1 MTDCPVSN
9 HDTVELK
16 SNFMHISQF
25 SKLILLTLIC
35 CTPLTAWAQTTTIEK
50 PSASP
55 EPSTSNLRT
64 FVKLNSGSQTLSV
77 RESQDTFRYT
87 LGAGDNIK
95 IEVFNVP
102 ELSGT
107 QTIAPDGTI
116 NISLIGAVKLEGLG
130 LDEATALLRE
140 KLNPFLVRNIVNI
153 SLITP
158 RPLNIAIIGE
168 VNRPGPR
175 FLNYVSTAI
184 TGSTTGSSTATTSSN
199 AATLTRA
206 LETAAGITSRADIS
220 NIQIS
225 RRDGTLGRRIIKV
238 NLQDLL
244 EKGDISQDV
253 RILDGDSILVPALSE
268 ASASQS
274 QIVSKST
281 FSPDTFTIQVAIVGE
296 VNRVG
301 PQTLVYSRNGV
312 VSTGLTGATTAAG
325 NASGGGPVTL
335 SRALQAANGVTEIA
349 DIRNV
354 QISRLNDRGQR
365 TIVKANLLDLITKA
379 DLSQNITLTDGDLIT
394 VPRLEK
400 ANPTDY
406 LQVAKATFSPTVI
419 TVQVVGEAVRPG
431 PLQLRPNS
439 SFTEA
444 ISFAG
449 GLTNDADWRAVE
461 LYRVNPDGSIM
472 RRNLVADLNL
482 PLSEESNPGL
492 RDRDVI
498 VVRPSFG
505 SSILSSASK
514 FLGNIVTPFSLINN
528 IFR

>member
-1 MTDCPVSN
+1 MRIP
-9 HDTVELK
+9 K
-16 SNFMHISQF
+16 FG
-25 SKLILLTLIC
+25 KLILFTLIAC
-35 CTPLTAWAQTTTIEK
+35 SPFPSWAQTTTIDK
-50 PSASP
+50 TAPSSGTSTSSP
-55 EPSTSNLRT
+55 LPTNSNLRPLST
-64 FVKLNSGSQTLSV
+64 VNNGSAPSLNVS
-77 RESQDTFRYT
+77 ESQDTFRYT
-87 LGAGDNIK
+87 LGAGDTIK

-102 ELSGT
+102 ELSGN

-116 NISLIGAVKLEGLG
+116 NISLVGALKLEGLS
-130 LDEATALLRE
+130 LDEANTLLKA
-140 KLNPFLVRNIVNI
+140 KLSPFLVRNIVNV
-153 SLITP
+153 SLLTP
-158 RPLNIAIIGE
+158 RPLNIAVVGE

-175 FLNYVSTAI
+175 FLNYVG
-184 TGSTTGSSTATTSSN
+184 TGSISGSGSSN

-206 LETAAGITSRADIS
+206 LESASGITSRADIS

-225 RRDGTLGRRIIKV
+225 RRDGASGRRIIKV
-238 NLQDLL
+238 NLQNLL

-253 RILDGDSILVPALSE
+253 RILDGDSILVPPLPQTSTA
-268 ASASQS
+268 QS
-274 QIVSKST
+274 RVVSNST

-301 PQTLVYSRNGV
+301 PQTLVYSRNGIT
-312 VSTGLTGATTAAG
+312 STGLTGATTAAG
-325 NASGGGPVTL
+325 VASNGGPVTL

-354 QISRLNDRGQR
+354 QISRLNDKGQR

-379 DLSQNITLTDGDLIT
+379 DLSQDITLTDGDLIT

-400 ANPTDY
+400 TNPSEY

-419 TVQVVGEAVRPG
+419 TVQVIGEAFRPG
-431 PLQLRPNS
+431 PLQLRPNT

-444 ISFAG
+444 ISAAG

-472 RRNLVADLNL
+472 RRDLVADLNL
-482 PLSEESNPGL
+482 PLSEENNPGL

-505 SSILSSASK
+505 ASILSSATK
-514 FLGNIVTPFSLINN
+514 FLGNIVTPFSLVTNLYRS
-528 IFR
+528 FRN

>member
-1 MTDCPVSN
+1 MDY
-9 HDTVELK
+9 
-16 SNFMHISQF
+16 FMCKPPF
-25 SKLILLTLIC
+25 SKLILFAMIIGC
-35 CTPLTAWAQTTTIEK
+35 PFPSWAQTNSNPAANPSPATPIEINN
-50 PSASP
+50 
-55 EPSTSNLRT
+55 SNLRT
-64 FVKLNSGSQTLSV
+64 LPNNGAPALSV
-77 RESQDTFRYT
+77 SQSQDTFRYT

-95 IEVFNVP
+95 IDVFNVP
-102 ELSGT
+102 ELSGV
-107 QTIAPDGTI
+107 QSIAPDGTI
-116 NISLIGAVKLEGLG
+116 NIALIGAVKLEGLS
-130 LDEATALLRE
+130 LEEANALLKER
-140 KLNPFLVRNIVNI
+140 LNPFLVRNIVNV
-153 SLITP
+153 SLVSP

-175 FLNYVSTAI
+175 FLSYI
-184 TGSTTGSSTATTSSN
+184 GTGGATTS

-206 LETAAGITSRADIS
+206 LETASGITSRADIS

-225 RRDGTLGRRIIKV
+225 RRDGASGRRIIKV
-238 NLQDLL
+238 NLQALL

-253 RILDGDSILVPALSE
+253 RILDGDSILVPPLQQAALS
-268 ASASQS
+268 QS
-274 QIVSKST
+274 RLVSNST

-312 VSTGLTGATTAAG
+312 LSTGLTGATTGAG
-325 NASGGGPVTL
+325 VSGGGGPVTL
-335 SRALQAANGVTEIA
+335 SRALQTANGVTEIA
-349 DIRNV
+349 DIQNV
-354 QISRLNDRGQR
+354 QISRLNDQGER
-365 TIVKANLLDLITKA
+365 TIIKANLLDLITKA
-379 DLSQNITLTDGDLIT
+379 DLSQDITLTDGDLIT
-394 VPRLEK
+394 VPRLDK
-400 ANPTDY
+400 PNPADY

-419 TVQVVGEAVRPG
+419 TVQIVGEAVRPG

-472 RRNLVADLNL
+472 RRNLIADLNL
-482 PLSEESNPGL
+482 PLNEESNPGL

-505 SSILSSASK
+505 SSLLNSTTR
-514 FLGNIVTPFSLINN
+514 FLGNIVNPYSLVTNL
-528 IFR
+528 FGRR

>member
-1 MTDCPVSN
+1 
-9 HDTVELK
+9 
-16 SNFMHISQF
+16 MHISQV
-25 SKLILLTLIC
+25 SKLIFLTLIAFI
-35 CTPLTAWAQTTTIEK
+35 PIPVWAQTTTIDK
-50 PSASP
+50 PSAPAS
-55 EPSTSNLRT
+55 SNSNLKP
-64 FVKLNSGSQTLSV
+64 FVRLNGGAQTLSV
-77 RESQDTFRYT
+77 GESQDTFRYT
-87 LGAGDNIK
+87 LGAGDTIK

-102 ELSGT
+102 ELSGN

-116 NISLIGAVKLEGLG
+116 NVSLIGAVKLEGLG
-130 LDEATALLRE
+130 LDEANALLRE

-153 SLITP
+153 SLVSP
-158 RPLNIAIIGE
+158 RPLNIAIVGE

-175 FLNYVSTAI
+175 FLTYVGTVG
-184 TGSTTGSSTATTSSN
+184 TGSN

-206 LETAAGITSRADIS
+206 LESASGITSRADIS

-225 RRDGTLGRRIIKV
+225 RRNGTLGRRVIKV

-253 RILDGDSILVPALSE
+253 RILDGDSILVPTLSE
-268 ASASQS
+268 ASASQTRT
-274 QIVSKST
+274 VSNST

-296 VNRVG
+296 VNRIG
-301 PQTLVYSRNGV
+301 PQTLVYSRTGV
-312 VSTGLTGATTAAG
+312 IPTGLTGATTAAG
-325 NASGGGPVTL
+325 TTSGGGPVTL
-335 SRALQAANGVTEIA
+335 SRALQSANGVTEIA

-379 DLSQNITLTDGDLIT
+379 DLSQDITLTDGDLIT

-400 ANPTDY
+400 TNPTEY
-406 LQVAKATFSPTVI
+406 LQVAKATFSPTAI

-449 GLTNDADWRAVE
+449 GLTNDADWRSVE

-482 PLSEESNPGL
+482 PLNEESNPGL

-505 SSILSSASK
+505 SSILNSTTR
-514 FLGNIVTPFSLINN
+514 FLGNIVAPFSLVNN
-528 IFR
+528 LFR

>member
-1 MTDCPVSN
+1 MD
-9 HDTVELK
+9 
-16 SNFMHISQF
+16 ISQF
-25 SKLILLTLIC
+25 SKVVLFILVAGF
-35 CTPLTAWAQTTTIEK
+35 PLPLWAQTTTIERTSV
-50 PSASP
+50 PMSP
-55 EPSTSNLRT
+55 TPANSNLKPAN
-64 FVKLNSGSQTLSV
+64 FNINAPTLSV
-77 RESQDTFRYT
+77 NESQNTFRYT
-87 LGAGDNIK
+87 LGAGDSIK

-116 NISLIGAVKLEGLG
+116 NLSLVGAVKLEGLG
-130 LDEATALLRE
+130 LDEANALLRE

-153 SLITP
+153 SLLSP
-158 RPLNIAIIGE
+158 RPLNIAIVGE

-175 FLNYVSTAI
+175 FLNYVGT
-184 TGSTTGSSTATTSSN
+184 TTTGSS

-206 LETAAGITSRADIS
+206 LETASGITSRADIS

-225 RRDGTLGRRIIKV
+225 RRDGASGRRIIKV

-244 EKGDISQDV
+244 ERGDISQDI
-253 RILDGDSILVPALSE
+253 RILDGDSILVPPLAE
-268 ASASQS
+268 AGLSQS
-274 QIVSKST
+274 RLVSKST
-281 FSPDTFTIQVAIVGE
+281 FSPDSFTIQVAIVGE

-301 PQTLVYSRNGV
+301 PQTLIYSRTGV
-312 VSTGLTGATTAAG
+312 LSTGLTGATTSAG
-325 NASGGGPVTL
+325 TTSGGGPVTL

-354 QISRLNDRGQR
+354 QISRLNDKGQR
-365 TIVKANLLDLITKA
+365 TIVKANLLDLIVKA
-379 DLSQNITLTDGDLIT
+379 DLSQDITLTDGDLIT

-400 ANPTDY
+400 TNPTEY

-431 PLQLRPNS
+431 ALQLRPNS

-482 PLSEESNPGL
+482 PLSDESNPGL

-505 SSILSSASK
+505 SSILGSVTR

-528 IFR
+528 VFR

>member
-1 MTDCPVSN
+1 MRIP
-9 HDTVELK
+9 K
-16 SNFMHISQF
+16 FG
-25 SKLILLTLIC
+25 KLILFTLIAFS
-35 CTPLTAWAQTTTIEK
+35 PFPSWAQTSTIDKTAPSSETTI
-50 PSASP
+50 SP
-55 EPSTSNLRT
+55 APANSNLRHLST
-64 FVKLNSGSQTLSV
+64 VNNSGVTSLNVSESQA
-77 RESQDTFRYT
+77 QDTFRYT
-87 LGAGDNIK
+87 LGAGDIIK

-102 ELSGT
+102 ELSGN

-116 NISLIGAVKLEGLG
+116 NISLVGALKLEGLS
-130 LDEATALLRE
+130 LDEANALLKT
-140 KLNPFLVRNIVNI
+140 KLSPFLVRNIVNV
-153 SLITP
+153 SLQSP
-158 RPLNIAIIGE
+158 RPLNIAVVGE

-175 FLNYVSTAI
+175 FLNYVGSGAI
-184 TGSTTGSSTATTSSN
+184 NNSNSSSN

-206 LETAAGITSRADIS
+206 LESASGITSRADIS

-225 RRDGTLGRRIIKV
+225 RRDGAAGRRIIKV
-238 NLQDLL
+238 NLQNLL

-253 RILDGDSILVPALSE
+253 RILDGDSILVPPLPQTST
-268 ASASQS
+268 SQS
-274 QIVSKST
+274 RVVSNST

-301 PQTLVYSRNGV
+301 SQTLVYSRNGIT
-312 VSTGLTGATTAAG
+312 STGLTGATTSAG
-325 NASGGGPVTL
+325 IASNGGPVTL

-354 QISRLNDRGQR
+354 QISRLNDKGQR
-365 TIVKANLLDLITKA
+365 TIVKSNLLDLITKA
-379 DLSQNITLTDGDLIT
+379 DLSQDITLSDGDLIT

-400 ANPTDY
+400 TNPTEY
-406 LQVAKATFSPTVI
+406 LQIAKATFSPTVI
-419 TVQVVGEAVRPG
+419 TVQVIGEAFRPG
-431 PLQLRPNS
+431 PLQLRPNT

-444 ISFAG
+444 ISAAG

-482 PLSEESNPGL
+482 PLSEENNPGL

-505 SSILSSASK
+505 ASILNSATK
-514 FLGNIVTPFSLINN
+514 FLGNIVTPFSLVTNLYRSFKN
-528 IFR
+528 

>member
-1 MTDCPVSN
+1 MG
-9 HDTVELK
+9 
-16 SNFMHISQF
+16 ISQF
-25 SKLILLTLIC
+25 CKLTLFALIAC
-35 CTPLTAWAQTTTIEK
+35 NTLPMLAQTTTINK
-50 PSASP
+50 TST
-55 EPSTSNLRT
+55 PSTPSSQPSSENSNL
-64 FVKLNSGSQTLSV
+64 KLSPQFNSNTPTLNV
-77 RESQDTFRYT
+77 GESQNIFSYT
-87 LGAGDNIK
+87 LGAGDNLK

-116 NISLIGAVKLEGLG
+116 NISLIGAVKLEGLS
-130 LDEATALLRE
+130 LDEANVLLRQ
-140 KLNPFLVRNIVNI
+140 KLSPFLVRNIVNV
-153 SLITP
+153 SLISP
-158 RPLNIAIIGE
+158 RPLNIAIVGE

-175 FLNYVSTAI
+175 FLSYASAGI
-184 TGSTTGSSTATTSSN
+184 N

-206 LETAAGITSRADIS
+206 LESASGITSRADIS

-225 RRDGTLGRRIIKV
+225 RRDGASGRRILKV
-238 NLQDLL
+238 NLQNLL

-253 RILDGDSILVPALSE
+253 RILDGDSILVPPLPL
-268 ASASQS
+268 ASTAQS
-274 QIVSKST
+274 RTVSNST

-301 PQTLVYSRNGV
+301 TQTLVYSRNGTI
-312 VSTGLTGATTAAG
+312 STGLTGATTSAG
-325 NASGGGPVTL
+325 TASNGGPVTL

-354 QISRLNDRGQR
+354 QISRLNDKGQR

-379 DLSQNITLTDGDLIT
+379 DLTQDITLTDGDLIT

-400 ANPTDY
+400 TNPTEY
-406 LQVAKATFSPTVI
+406 LQVAKATFSPTSI
-419 TVQVVGEAVRPG
+419 IVQVIGEAVRPG

-449 GLTNDADWRAVE
+449 GLTNDADWRAIE

-482 PLSEESNPGL
+482 PLSEEFNPGL

-505 SSILSSASK
+505 ASILNSATK
-514 FLGNIVTPFSLINN
+514 FLGNIVTPFSLVNN
-528 IFR
+528 LFRSF

>member
-1 MTDCPVSN
+1 
-9 HDTVELK
+9 
-16 SNFMHISQF
+16 MHISQF
-25 SKLILLTLIC
+25 SKLIFLTLIAF
-35 CTPLTAWAQTTTIEK
+35 TPIPVWAQTTTIEK
-50 PSASP
+50 PSAPAS
-55 EPSTSNLRT
+55 SNSNLKP
-64 FVKLNSGSQTLSV
+64 FVKLNNGAQTLSV
-77 RESQDTFRYT
+77 GESQDNFRYT
-87 LGAGDNIK
+87 LGAGDSIK

-102 ELSGT
+102 ELSGN

-130 LDEATALLRE
+130 LDEANALLRE

-153 SLITP
+153 SLLSP
-158 RPLNIAIIGE
+158 RPLNIAIVGE

-175 FLNYVSTAI
+175 FLNYVGT
-184 TGSTTGSSTATTSSN
+184 TTTGSS

-225 RRDGTLGRRIIKV
+225 RRDGTSGRRIIKV

-244 EKGDISQDV
+244 EKGDISQDI
-253 RILDGDSILVPALSE
+253 RILDGDSILVPALSQ
-268 ASASQS
+268 ASASQTRL
-274 QIVSKST
+274 VSNST

-296 VNRVG
+296 VNRIG
-301 PQTLVYSRNGV
+301 PQTLVYSRNGTS
-312 VSTGLTGATTAAG
+312 STGLTSATTSAG
-325 NASGGGPVTL
+325 VVSGGGPVTL

-354 QISRLNDRGQR
+354 QISRLNDKGQR

-379 DLSQNITLTDGDLIT
+379 DLSQDVTLTDGDLIT
-394 VPRLEK
+394 VPRLDK
-400 ANPTDY
+400 TNPSEY
-406 LQVAKATFSPTVI
+406 LQVAKATFSPTSI

-444 ISFAG
+444 ISYAG

-461 LYRVNPDGSIM
+461 LYRVNPDGSIL

-505 SSILSSASK
+505 AGVLNSATR
-514 FLGNIVTPFSLINN
+514 FLGNIIAPFSLINN
-528 IFR
+528 LFR

>member
-1 MTDCPVSN
+1 
-9 HDTVELK
+9 
-16 SNFMHISQF
+16 MHISQF
-25 SKLILLTLIC
+25 GKVSKVILFTLIASS
-35 CTPLTAWAQTTTIEK
+35 PLPIWAQTTTIERSV
-50 PSASP
+50 PSPTLSP
-55 EPSTSNLRT
+55 EPSNSNLRPMSQ
-64 FVKLNSGSQTLSV
+64 VKLGTPTLSV
-77 RESQDTFRYT
+77 SESQDTFRYT

-95 IEVFNVP
+95 IDVFNVP

-116 NISLIGAVKLEGLG
+116 NIALIGAVKLEGLG
-130 LDEATALLRE
+130 LDEANTLLRE
-140 KLNPFLVRNIVNI
+140 KLSPFLVRNIVNV
-153 SLITP
+153 SLISP
-158 RPLNIAIIGE
+158 RPLNIAIVGE

-175 FLNYVSTAI
+175 FLNYLG
-184 TGSTTGSSTATTSSN
+184 TGSTGGSS

-206 LETAAGITSRADIS
+206 LESASGITSRADIS

-225 RRDGTLGRRIIKV
+225 RRDGALGRRVIKV
-238 NLQDLL
+238 NLQNLL
-244 EKGDISQDV
+244 EKGDISQDI
-253 RILDGDSILVPALSE
+253 RILDGDSILVPALTQ
-268 ASASQS
+268 AGTSQTRL
-274 QIVSKST
+274 VSNST

-312 VSTGLTGATTAAG
+312 LSTGLTGATTSAG
-325 NASGGGPVTL
+325 VTSVGGPVTL
-335 SRALQAANGVTEIA
+335 SRALQSANGVTEIA

-354 QISRLNDRGQR
+354 QISRLNDQGQR

-379 DLSQNITLTDGDLIT
+379 DLTQDITLTDGDLIT

-400 ANPTDY
+400 TNPSEY

-419 TVQVVGEAVRPG
+419 TVQVVGEAARPG
-431 PLQLRPNS
+431 ALQLRPNS

-505 SSILSSASK
+505 SSLINSATK
-514 FLGNIVTPFSLINN
+514 FLGNIVTPYSLVNN
-528 IFR
+528 LFRR

>member
-1 MTDCPVSN
+1 
-9 HDTVELK
+9 
-16 SNFMHISQF
+16 MHISQF
-25 SKLILLTLIC
+25 GKVSKVILFTLIASS
-35 CTPLTAWAQTTTIEK
+35 PLPIWAQTTTIERSV
-50 PSASP
+50 PSPTLSP
-55 EPSTSNLRT
+55 EPSNSNLRPMSQ
-64 FVKLNSGSQTLSV
+64 VKLGVPSLSV
-77 RESQDTFRYT
+77 SESQDIFRYT

-95 IEVFNVP
+95 IDVFNVP

-116 NISLIGAVKLEGLG
+116 NIALIGAVKLEGLG
-130 LDEATALLRE
+130 LDEANTLLRE
-140 KLNPFLVRNIVNI
+140 KLNPFLVRNIVNV
-153 SLITP
+153 SLISP
-158 RPLNIAIIGE
+158 RPLNIAIVGE

-175 FLNYVSTAI
+175 FLSYLGAGGAS
-184 TGSTTGSSTATTSSN
+184 GSN

-206 LETAAGITSRADIS
+206 LESASGITSRADIS

-225 RRDGTLGRRIIKV
+225 RRDGALGRRVIKV
-238 NLQDLL
+238 NLQNLL
-244 EKGDISQDV
+244 EKGDISQDI
-253 RILDGDSILVPALSE
+253 RILDGDSILVPALTQ
-268 ASASQS
+268 AGTSQTRL
-274 QIVSKST
+274 VSNST

-312 VSTGLTGATTAAG
+312 LSTGLTGATTSAG
-325 NASGGGPVTL
+325 VTSGGGPVTL
-335 SRALQAANGVTEIA
+335 SRALQSANGVTEIA

-354 QISRLNDRGQR
+354 QISRLNDQGQR

-379 DLSQNITLTDGDLIT
+379 SLTQYITLTDGDLIT

-400 ANPTDY
+400 TNPSEY

-449 GLTNDADWRAVE
+449 GLTNDADWRAIE

-472 RRNLVADLNL
+472 RRNLIADLNL

-505 SSILSSASK
+505 SSLINSATR
-514 FLGNIVTPFSLINN
+514 FLGNIVTPYSLVTNL
-528 IFR
+528 FRR